1 MPRAKKFKDDE
12 PSTLA
17 PTVIETMRATAE
29 VRSTKAMPRVKGST
43 GDESSTLTP
52 TVTND
57 ARDGQGKRHQ
67 GNAEGE
73 KSKDDEPSTL
83 TPTVSETMH
92 ATGEV
97 RGTKAM
103 PRVKES
109 TDSRVPSRRCSRIDT
124 RLPSR
129 K

>member
-1 MPRAKKFKDDE
+1 MPRAKKYKDDE
-12 PSTLA
+12 QSTLP
-17 PTVIETMRATAE
+17 PTVIEAMRATAE

-83 TPTVSETMH
+83 TPTVTETMH
-92 ATGEV
+92 ATAEV

-103 PRVKES
+103 PRVKGP
-109 TDSRVPSRRCSRIDT
+109 R
-124 RLPSR
+124 
-129 K
+129 